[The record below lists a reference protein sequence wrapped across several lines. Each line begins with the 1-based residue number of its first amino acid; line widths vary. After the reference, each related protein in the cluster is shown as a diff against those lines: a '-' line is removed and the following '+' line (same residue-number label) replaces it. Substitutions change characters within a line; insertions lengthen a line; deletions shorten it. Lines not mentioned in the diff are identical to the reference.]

1 MEKITCVYQTDVG
14 TRIEFE
20 GDAWTIEDPI
30 TCLMGSDGRMFFIA
44 TEERGS
50 RTAKAAIRA
59 NGMTLEAVELR
70 EFPESEYK
78 EIVGYTL
85 GLSVQGLGGWEA
97 VWAALE
103 PLLYPEYPE

>member
-1 MEKITCVYQTDVG
+1 MEKITCVYQTAVG

-30 TCLMGSDGRMFFIA
+30 TCLMASDGRMFFIA

-70 EFPESEYK
+70 EFPVSEYK

-85 GLSVQGLGGWEA
+85 GLAVQALGGWKRIWA
-97 VWAALE
+97 VIERL
-103 PLLYPEYPE
+103 